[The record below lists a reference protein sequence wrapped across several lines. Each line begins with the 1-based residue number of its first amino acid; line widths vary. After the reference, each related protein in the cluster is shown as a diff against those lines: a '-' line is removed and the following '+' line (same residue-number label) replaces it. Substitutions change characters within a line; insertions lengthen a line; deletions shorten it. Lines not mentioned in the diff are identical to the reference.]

1 MRLVLPLPLRLAL
14 ILLAFGPAPAQ
25 VPADLVGTW
34 RLLRVDNVLADG
46 TRIPLYGEH
55 PEGRLMVDAQGR
67 YSLQILR
74 AQRPRFASGDKAK
87 GTEAEHRAAVQG
99 NNSHFGAFTVDGA
112 ARTLT
117 FRIEHAFFPNWE
129 GTTQVRPYTL
139 EGEELAYTVLAPTTG
154 GVVTGEV
161 RWRRER

>member
-1 MRLVLPLPLRLAL
+1 MRRLLPFAFVLLAL
-14 ILLAFGPAPAQ
+14 APAAAQ
-25 VPADLVGTW
+25 TPAQGATALVGTW
-34 RLLRVDNVLADG
+34 RLLRVDNVQADG

-99 NNSHFGAFTVDGA
+99 NNSHFGAFSVDDTA
-112 ARTLT
+112 HTLT

-139 EGEELAYTVLAPTTG
+139 EGEELSYTVPAPTTG